1 MIKFVVLACV
11 AALAAAEADADAY
24 YAGLGYPDADAY
36 YGYYGY
42 PYGYRAYGYGYGY
55 PYRYGH
61 YYGKRSADAEPQ
73 VLAYAGLPY
82 AAALPAAVPALAP
95 VGAVPHVP
103 TVKSDVVTPAEV
115 SHEVTHTAHAVPLAV
130 GYAGFYGKRSAEP
143 QVVAAAAYPYAV
155 AGYPYAYAGYP
166 YAAVPFGSSTGA
178 DALTQGL
185 DPITQ
190 GADPVTQGAVVSV
203 AKRSAEAE
211 ADAFYA
217 PYAYAHVPFGSS
229 SGLDPITQ
237 GLDPATQG
245 YVPYYGYGYHGLG
258 YAYWG

>member
-24 YAGLGYPDADAY
+24 YAGLGYPYGYYGKRSADADAEADADAY

-42 PYGYRAYGYGYGY
+42 PYGYSY
-55 PYRYGH
+55 

-115 SHEVTHTAHAVPLAV
+115 SHEVTHTTHAVPLAV

-155 AGYPYAYAGYP
+155 AGYPYA
-166 YAAVPFGSSTGA
+166 AVPFGSSTGA
-178 DALTQGL
+178 DAITQGL

-190 GADPVTQGAVVSV
+190 GADPVTQGAVI
-203 AKRSAEAE
+203 AKRS
-211 ADAFYA
+211 
-217 PYAYAHVPFGSS
+217 
-229 SGLDPITQ
+229 
-237 GLDPATQG
+237 
-245 YVPYYGYGYHGLG
+245 
-258 YAYWG
+258 